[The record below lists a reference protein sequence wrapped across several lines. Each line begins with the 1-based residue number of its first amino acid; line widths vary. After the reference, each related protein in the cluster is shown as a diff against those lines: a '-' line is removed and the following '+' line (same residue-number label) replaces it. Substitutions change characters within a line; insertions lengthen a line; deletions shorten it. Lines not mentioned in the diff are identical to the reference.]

1 MPRLDPTAGI
11 TRVNLEG
18 QSKGYLPILV
28 KRGKNPIFQ
37 GVRAFLVFNLKKNA
51 DYQSLSIV
59 INSYQSLSIWCY
71 QRCYQIDVKKRDG
84 NTTAFKKSLE
94 MQNFKNIKK

>member
-11 TRVNLEG
+11 TSENLEG

-37 GVRAFLVFNLKKNA
+37 GVRAFLVFNLKKMPIINL
-51 DYQSLSIV
+51 YQ
-59 INSYQSLSIWCY
+59 
-71 QRCYQIDVKKRDG
+71 
-84 NTTAFKKSLE
+84 
-94 MQNFKNIKK
+94 